1 MNQKTI
7 SGTGY
12 KVGDVESGSEI
23 SGLEFLKFNNPAT
36 NLKNLDQAIH
46 NVSFGMELISVVG
59 DACGEIEVILSQ
71 LKQWVSPGLASNLEN
86 SQKAQLDVKIS
97 LKLRELDQMAE
108 TFNHNRQKLLDGSL
122 SISVKTEMHSYLVV
136 GANGSPENRIN
147 LNTSLNIPPI
157 TSKTLGLGALSPRS
171 LQKEFKGLMVLEN
184 ALAIINRL
192 QQRSGALETHLQEIQ
207 RNLAI
212 AIENHHAANSAP
224 GSYGQAREFLRAA
237 SNLIK
242 KTNKNNKEAPSLLFP
257 HNEMCDKNNREG
269 KQHGYQQ
276 HSQ

>member
-59 DACGEIEVILSQ
+59 NACGEIEVILSQ
-71 LKQWVSPGLASNLEN
+71 LKQWVSPGLGSNLEN

-136 GANGSPENRIN
+136 GANSSPENRIN

-157 TSKTLGLGALSPRS
+157 TAKTLGLGALTPHSPEKGS
-171 LQKEFKGLMVLEN
+171 KGLMVLEN

-212 AIENHHAANSAP
+212 AIENQHAANSAP
-224 GSYGQAREFLRAA
+224 GSYTQAREFLRVA

-242 KTNKNNKEAPSLLFP
+242 MGK
-257 HNEMCDKNNREG
+257 RE
-269 KQHGYQQ
+269 
-276 HSQ
+276 

>member
-12 KVGDVESGSEI
+12 KVRDVE

-59 DACGEIEVILSQ
+59 NACGEIEVILSQ

-136 GANGSPENRIN
+136 GANSSPENRIN

-157 TSKTLGLGALSPRS
+157 TAQTLGLRALTPHSPGKRS
-171 LQKEFKGLMVLEN
+171 
-184 ALAIINRL
+184 
-192 QQRSGALETHLQEIQ
+192 
-207 RNLAI
+207 
-212 AIENHHAANSAP
+212 
-224 GSYGQAREFLRAA
+224 
-237 SNLIK
+237 
-242 KTNKNNKEAPSLLFP
+242 TNTAE
-257 HNEMCDKNNREG
+257 E
-269 KQHGYQQ
+269 
-276 HSQ
+276 

>member
-1 MNQKTI
+1 MDQKTI
-7 SGTGY
+7 AGTAY
-12 KVGDVESGSEI
+12 KVGDIEPGLEI
-23 SGLEFLKFNNPAT
+23 SGLEFLKFTNPET
-36 NLKNLDQAIH
+36 NLKNLNQAIH
-46 NVSFGMELISVVG
+46 NVLLGMELVSVVG
-59 DACGEIEVILSQ
+59 NACSEMEAILSQ

-136 GANGSPENRIN
+136 GANSSPENRIN

-157 TSKTLGLGALSPRS
+157 TAKTLGLGALTPHSPEKGS
-171 LQKEFKGLMVLEN
+171 KGLMVLEN

-212 AIENHHAANSAP
+212 AIENQHAANSAP
-224 GSYGQAREFLRAA
+224 GSYTQAREFLRVA

-242 KTNKNNKEAPSLLFP
+242 MGK
-257 HNEMCDKNNREG
+257 RE
-269 KQHGYQQ
+269 
-276 HSQ
+276 

>member
-12 KVGDVESGSEI
+12 KVGDVE

-46 NVSFGMELISVVG
+46 NVLLGMELVSVVG
-59 DACGEIEVILSQ
+59 NACSEMEAILSQ
-71 LKQWVSPGLASNLEN
+71 LKQRVSPSSNPEE
-86 SQKAQLDVKIS
+86 KALLDVKIS

-136 GANGSPENRIN
+136 GANSSPENRIN

-157 TSKTLGLGALSPRS
+157 TAKTLGLGALTPHSPEKGS
-171 LQKEFKGLMVLEN
+171 KGLMVLEN

-212 AIENHHAANSAP
+212 AIENQHAANSAP
-224 GSYGQAREFLRAA
+224 GSYTQAREFLRVA

-242 KTNKNNKEAPSLLFP
+242 MGK
-257 HNEMCDKNNREG
+257 RE
-269 KQHGYQQ
+269 
-276 HSQ
+276 

>member
-59 DACGEIEVILSQ
+59 NACGEIEVILSQ

-136 GANGSPENRIN
+136 GANSSPENRIN

-157 TSKTLGLGALSPRS
+157 TAKTLGLGALTPHSP
-171 LQKEFKGLMVLEN
+171 EKGSKRLMVLEN

-212 AIENHHAANSAP
+212 AIENQHAANSAP
-224 GSYGQAREFLRAA
+224 GSYTQAREFLRVA

-242 KTNKNNKEAPSLLFP
+242 MGK
-257 HNEMCDKNNREG
+257 RE
-269 KQHGYQQ
+269 
-276 HSQ
+276 

>member
-59 DACGEIEVILSQ
+59 NACGEIEVILSQ

-108 TFNHNRQKLLDGSL
+108 TFNHNGQKLLDGSL

-136 GANGSPENRIN
+136 GANSSPENRIN

-157 TSKTLGLGALSPRS
+157 TSKTLGLGALTPRS
-171 LQKEFKGLMVLEN
+171 PQKEFKGLMVLEN

-212 AIENHHAANSAP
+212 AIENQHAANSAP
-224 GSYGQAREFLRAA
+224 GSYTQAREFLRVA

-242 KTNKNNKEAPSLLFP
+242 MGK
-257 HNEMCDKNNREG
+257 RE
-269 KQHGYQQ
+269 
-276 HSQ
+276 

>member
-7 SGTGY
+7 SGTSN
-12 KVGDVESGSEI
+12 KVGDVEARWEI
-23 SGLEFLKFNNPAT
+23 SGLEFLKFTNPET

-59 DACGEIEVILSQ
+59 NACGEIEVILSQ

-97 LKLRELDQMAE
+97 LKLRELDQVAE
-108 TFNHNRQKLLDGSL
+108 TFNHNGQKLLDGSL

-157 TSKTLGLGALSPRS
+157 TAKTLGLGTLTPHSP
-171 LQKEFKGLMVLEN
+171 QKGFKGLMVLEN
-184 ALAIINRL
+184 AFAIINRL
-192 QQRSGALETHLQEIQ
+192 QQRSTALQTHLQEIQ

-212 AIENHHAANSAP
+212 AIENQHAANSAP
-224 GSYGQAREFLRAA
+224 GSYEQAREFLRVA

-242 KTNKNNKEAPSLLFP
+242 
-257 HNEMCDKNNREG
+257 MDKRE
-269 KQHGYQQ
+269 
-276 HSQ
+276 

>member
-23 SGLEFLKFNNPAT
+23 SGLEFLKFNNSAT

-59 DACGEIEVILSQ
+59 NACGEIEVILSQ

-136 GANGSPENRIN
+136 GTNSSPENRIN

-157 TSKTLGLGALSPRS
+157 TAKTLGLGALTPHSPEKR
-171 LQKEFKGLMVLEN
+171 FKGLMVLEN

-212 AIENHHAANSAP
+212 AIENQHAANSAP
-224 GSYGQAREFLRAA
+224 GSYTQAREFLRVA

-242 KTNKNNKEAPSLLFP
+242 MGK
-257 HNEMCDKNNREG
+257 RE
-269 KQHGYQQ
+269 
-276 HSQ
+276 